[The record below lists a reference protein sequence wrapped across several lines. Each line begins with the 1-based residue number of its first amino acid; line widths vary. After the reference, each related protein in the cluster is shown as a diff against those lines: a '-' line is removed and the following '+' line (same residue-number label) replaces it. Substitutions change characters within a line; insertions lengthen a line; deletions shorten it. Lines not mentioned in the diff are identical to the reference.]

1 VRSTALA
8 IGLAA
13 VLGVAGGVVT
23 AFALP
28 QHVEDPLHLGAAL
41 VNQPCRP
48 GQSVVI
54 LASGA
59 PSSLL
64 SSAVETNDGARYLQ
78 PARSCDTTWRLHL
91 PGETSQRPAP
101 EYVVYL
107 GPYPTNHA
115 CAVRMEGTHKGDY
128 VTMLTSGTADMVECI
143 CHVDLTTAPTL
154 RPGMSID
161 ATESIWIRQLQ
172 GMFRDAKLLPE
183 VTGLY
188 DQATQDVVRNLQA
201 RYDPQPTG
209 TVDLTTWQHLVG
221 MCSRYP

>member
-13 VLGVAGGVVT
+13 VLGVAVGVVT

-107 GPYPTNHA
+107 GPYSTNQA
-115 CAVRMEGTHKGDY
+115 CAIRMEGTHKGDS
-128 VTMLTSGTADMVECI
+128 VTMLSSGTTDMVECI
-143 CHVDLTTAPTL
+143 CHVSLSTAPTL

-161 ATESIWIRQLQ
+161 ATDSIWIRQLQ
-172 GMFRDAKLLPE
+172 GMFRDARLLPE

-188 DQATQDVVRNLQA
+188 DRATQDVVRTQQA
-201 RYDPQPTG
+201 TFDPQPSG
-209 TVDLTTWQHLVG
+209 IVDYTTWRQLAR
-221 MCSRYP
+221 MCTRYP

>member
-91 PGETSQRPAP
+91 PGETSQRPRFVDRG
-101 EYVVYL
+101 ERLTV
-107 GPYPTNHA
+107 GGD
-115 CAVRMEGTHKGDY
+115 CAQVLPQHHVRRVQVRDE
-128 VTMLTSGTADMVECI
+128 AVE
-143 CHVDLTTAPTL
+143 LE
-154 RPGMSID
+154 RPGLVVHLGQR
-161 ATESIWIRQLQ
+161 RQDDGGGQ
-172 GMFRDAKLLPE
+172 KRPRVERAAGLLEEDRLVDERQPAAAAILGHGDPE
-183 VTGLY
+183 PAQLAQLGEGSVRIGLEE
-188 DQATQDVVRNLQA
+188 RA
-201 RYDPQPTG
+201 RLAPQF
-209 TVDLTTWQHLVG
+209 VLFLRERELH
-221 MCSRYP
+221 

>member
-64 SSAVETNDGARYLQ
+64 SSWKPTPRKSTGRSLIVSRP
-78 PARSCDTTWRLHL
+78 PA
-91 PGETSQRPAP
+91 
-101 EYVVYL
+101 
-107 GPYPTNHA
+107 
-115 CAVRMEGTHKGDY
+115 
-128 VTMLTSGTADMVECI
+128 
-143 CHVDLTTAPTL
+143 TL
-154 RPGMSID
+154 IERIPLWS
-161 ATESIWIRQLQ
+161 T
-172 GMFRDAKLLPE
+172 
-183 VTGLY
+183 
-188 DQATQDVVRNLQA
+188 
-201 RYDPQPTG
+201 
-209 TVDLTTWQHLVG
+209 
-221 MCSRYP
+221 